1 LLQQFKH
8 EILEKLSNFSKSPE
22 YSSFLKNLIVQ
33 GLIKI
38 EEQVVEIHARAEDK
52 SLLVRVVSSS
62 VISSLLKKTFEISC
76 QMLFRLIEAL

>member
-1 LLQQFKH
+1 LQQFKH
-8 EILEKLSNFSKSPE
+8 EILEKLANFSKSSE

-52 SLLVRVVSSS
+52 SILARVVRKF
-62 VISSLLKKTFEISC
+62 VFSLLLKFTFEISC